1 MLKDLIEQTNLF
13 FSKES
18 YVNEHVFDL
27 LVEVDMENADFLEL
41 LTDLMYSLYVKNER
55 EKCLDFYPFFEKI
68 APMEDK
74 RLWGWIEFSLLL
86 FAVIFKEKGDETNH
100 TNCISKIEEGR
111 NVGNEMVIS
120 INKKAST
127 RRMAGS
133 LLCYDDIEEALS
145 EGDQEEEYI
154 FRLIQLKELFYI
166 KALGYSESM
175 TQNKTDS
182 EIVSNIEALEKLI

>member
-1 MLKDLIEQTNLF
+1 MLKDLIKQANLF

-27 LVEVDMENADFLEL
+27 LVEVDMENADFLES
-41 LTDLMYSLYVKNER
+41 LTDLMYSLYVKNEH

-100 TNCISKIEEGR
+100 TKCISKIEEGW
-111 NVGNEMVIS
+111 NIGNEMVIS
-120 INKKAST
+120 INKKANT

-145 EGDQEEEYI
+145 EGDQEEEFI

-175 TQNKTDS
+175 KQNKTDS